1 MSSTNL
7 SLLIASL
14 LAFVLEGCEY
24 VKLFRPSV
32 LKQVTPEVAALLNE
46 LPNVDRQNKEMVGR
60 LFPHG
65 GLSEDD
71 WTRIAATYA
80 FESSPLVV
88 DGVMFLSGR
97 DGYVWALD
105 AKIGQELWR
114 YKHEIPLDT
123 PLCCGNVNR
132 GVAVA
137 RGKVF
142 FASQN

>member
-1 MSSTNL
+1 M
-7 SLLIASL
+7 
-14 LAFVLEGCEY
+14 
-24 VKLFRPSV
+24 
-32 LKQVTPEVAALLNE
+32 
-46 LPNVDRQNKEMVGR
+46 
-60 LFPHG
+60 
-65 GLSEDD
+65 
-71 WTRIAATYA
+71 AATYA

-88 DGVMFLSGR
+88 DRVMFLSGR

-105 AKIGQELWR
+105 AETGQELWR

-142 FASQN
+142 FASQNGYLVARQGKQYVAVPAGWGGWIKMPYSCSHFHSRKSQYEAANKKGVSTWTGKPHHSWQ